1 MKRLST
7 SGMSNTRPAM
17 ILRVQNVKIYIVHNK
32 KNRIQYL
39 SRRFATQSYVITMSN
54 EQCHNIIRLYRFIIY
69 IYIIHDVCR

>member
-17 ILRVQNVKIYIVHNK
+17 ILRVQNVKIYVHNK

-39 SRRFATQSYVITMSN
+39 SRRFATQSYVIIMSN